1 MLRIAASACPYL
13 ICLCLMALAAA
24 AGPSLVGT
32 WFGQGE
38 PYDRQQMYLDHF
50 LANGEIHSQFRTC
63 VKGKPEDSRE
73 DGTWQVSGKTLTIKM
88 VRHNG
93 FPAPRVDV
101 YRLDL
106 VTPQRFKETFLAL
119 NFPFDERRVP
129 DDFKMPSCEL
139 VS

>member
-1 MLRIAASACPYL
+1 MP
-13 ICLCLMALAAA
+13 AA

-38 PYDRQQMYLDHF
+38 PHDKTEMYLDHF

-63 VKGKPEDSRE
+63 LKGKAIDSTE
-73 DGTWQVSGKTLTIKM
+73 DGHWKVVGNILTIT
-88 VRHNG
+88 VSRHNG
-93 FPAPRVDV
+93 APAPRVDV

-106 VTPQRFKETFLAL
+106 VTPQRFKEVYLAL
-119 NFPFDERRVP
+119 NFPFDERRVA
-129 DDFKMPSCEL
+129 DDFQMPSCEL

>member
-1 MLRIAASACPYL
+1 MRRVAAGL
-13 ICLCLMALAAA
+13 VLCLAVTPAGAATT
-24 AGPSLVGT
+24 LVGT

-38 PYDRQQMYLDHF
+38 PYDKAQMYLDHF
-50 LANGEIHSQFRTC
+50 LPNGEIHSQFRTC
-63 VKGKPEDSRE
+63 VKGKATDSTE
-73 DGTWQVSGKTLTIKM
+73 DGVWKVTGNTLVIN
-88 VRHNG
+88 VARHDG
-93 FPAPRVDV
+93 ISAPREDV

-106 VTPQRFKETFLAL
+106 VTPQRFRETYLKL

>member
-1 MLRIAASACPYL
+1 MLRAGIA
-13 ICLCLMALAAA
+13 MALCMVVTSAMAA
-24 AGPSLVGT
+24 PSLVGT

-38 PYDRQQMYLDHF
+38 PQDRQEMYLDHF
-50 LANGEIHSQFRTC
+50 LPNGEIHSQFRTC
-63 VKGKPEDSRE
+63 VKGKPTDSSE
-73 DGTWQVSGKTLTIKM
+73 DGTWAVSGTTLTIR
-88 VRHNG
+88 VARHNG
-93 FPAPRVDV
+93 LPAPRVDV

-129 DDFKMPSCEL
+129 DDFKMPGCEL